1 MLHCQDGIELSDD
14 LDRSATT
21 SGRRCC
27 PGGSPQI
34 ARLRGNLIGGVS
46 GEQPEGR
53 NFAVAKGWNYD
64 QEGSSDPHPI
74 IPIRPVKI
82 QYTPSCYSC
91 CTHTHT
97 YTPTHTHTHARTHTH
112 THTTPYSWAAPGLLP
127 HIHTLRFFHVR
138 GVWGNEEAS
147 QPLRRRGRF
156 EFESFGTQS
165 PKSFELKSASKP
177 KNRGQ
182 VPSAKF
188 CLAPP

>member
-14 LDRSATT
+14 IRSATT

-34 ARLRGNLIGGVS
+34 ARLHGNLIGGVT

-82 QYTPSCYSC
+82 QYTPNCYSC
-91 CTHTHT
+91 CTHTH
-97 YTPTHTHTHARTHTH
+97 AH

-127 HIHTLRFFHVR
+127 HVHTLRFFHVR

-147 QPLRRRGRF
+147 QPLRPRGRLDF
-156 EFESFGTQS
+156 ETFGTQS
-165 PKSFELKSASKP
+165 PKSFEIKSASRP
-177 KNRGQ
+177 KN
-182 VPSAKF
+182 
-188 CLAPP
+188 